1 MFSNIL
7 RDTRNSQVRAD
18 LQALNMASTFFA
30 TLVPGD
36 GPNSYA
42 GFMTRMSATLERIAR
57 IVVEKDEKRAR
68 APEEDDQEYKPPGA
82 KRHHT
87 RTTTQHPR
95 QHRPTNLRTT
105 RASDTAPVQISNTTS
120 HMNIGIP
127 DALEGLPPV
136 NSSGYVVP
144 MSPGPALAP
153 NNQSSNMNPST
164 FSPSTTNLDRTF
176 LHEAAGTTF
185 PAPIPAWQLSQ
196 DFSAT
201 ATPSLNAATHSPD
214 SYSST
219 NPIPDF
225 FQIPMS
231 GEWDYSGNLFAGI
244 FPTDYNF
251 QNPYPAQS
259 DGYPSMPI
267 LSAESFMN
275 GAPAIDS
282 HATQA
287 AGLDVQNLGYGYV
300 PEGQEDVNQGS
311 DSVWSNG
318 FMGLF

>member
-1 MFSNIL
+1 
-7 RDTRNSQVRAD
+7 
-18 LQALNMASTFFA
+18 MASTFFA
-30 TLVPGD
+30 TLVTSD

-42 GFMTRMSATLERIAR
+42 GFMTRMSAALERIAR
-57 IVVEKDEKRAR
+57 IVVEKDEKRSR
-68 APEEDDQEYKPPGA
+68 ASDEEDQDYKPPGA

-87 RTTTQHPR
+87 RTSTQHPR
-95 QHRPTNLRTT
+95 QHRPANFGTT
-105 RASDTAPVQISNTTS
+105 MTSDTTPVQTS
-120 HMNIGIP
+120 STANQMNIGIP

-144 MSPGPALAP
+144 MSPGPSLAP
-153 NNQSSNMNPST
+153 ITNQHSYMNTQP

-185 PAPIPAWQLSQ
+185 PAPIPSWQLSQ
-196 DFSAT
+196 DFSAA
-201 ATPSLNAATHSPD
+201 ATPTLNTATHSPE

-225 FQIPMS
+225 SQIPMS
-231 GEWDYSGNLFAGI
+231 GEWDYTGNLFAGL
-244 FPTDYNF
+244 FPTENNF
-251 QNPYPAQS
+251 PPTQLAQS

-275 GAPAIDS
+275 GAPAVDS
-282 HATQA
+282 HTPQA
-287 AGLDVQNLGYGYV
+287 AGMDAQNLGYGYV
-300 PEGQEDVNQGS
+300 PEAQEDVNQGS

-318 FMGLF
+318 FLGLF